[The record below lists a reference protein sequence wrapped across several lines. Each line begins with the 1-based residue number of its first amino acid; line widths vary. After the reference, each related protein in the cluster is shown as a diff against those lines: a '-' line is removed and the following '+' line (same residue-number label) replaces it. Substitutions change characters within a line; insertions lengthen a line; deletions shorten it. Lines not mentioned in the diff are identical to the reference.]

1 MTMETALTLPFVF
14 LALVFVFIA
23 YTFGKEAVHQKIF
36 FIGVGWLM
44 GILGLGSVVV
54 VAQQSSSY
62 GGVAG
67 IATAGMVFLV
77 VALLV
82 WLIYIIGKTMKD
94 AGTSIF
100 SSLGK

>member
-1 MTMETALTLPFVF
+1 MIETALTLPFMF

-23 YTFGKEAVHQKIF
+23 YTFGKKAIHQKIF

-54 VAQQSSSY
+54 IAQASSEY
-62 GGVAG
+62 GGVEG
-67 IATAGMVFLV
+67 IATSALIFLTV
-77 VALLV
+77 SLLS
-82 WLIYIIGKTMKD
+82 WLVYIIGKTMKD

-100 SSLGK
+100 SSLGS